1 MSNGEPDPL
10 GPMRVLKIYLSR
22 MYEWRD
28 SDFPVGTLSPL
39 FMDPTNKTT
48 ISRYVT
54 NIHQINLNYKTRN
67 ELEKHT
73 NKTA

>member
-28 SDFPVGTLSPL
+28 SDSPVGTLSPL
-39 FMDPTNKTT
+39 RMDPTNKTT
-48 ISRYVT
+48 IVDM
-54 NIHQINLNYKTRN
+54 
-67 ELEKHT
+67 
-73 NKTA
+73 